1 LKVGYVLLSDPF
13 DNVEKTCLL
22 RELLSLTK
30 ANQIITQNTTPSFFE
45 QSSHCFPREENNMSF
60 IRINQTLIATLF
72 LVACVLLLSIPMSE
86 GLLVVQE
93 NRAGSLRRQQQVV
106 EDRRQEEWEKFLP
119 PSVNVLSAVK
129 LLTAGKFAV
138 LSKAGVTTTGTTI
151 VNGDMG
157 TSPIAA
163 TAVTGFELIAD
174 PSNAFSKS
182 KCVNNGNIYAAN
194 FAPPTPSMLTVAV
207 LDMQT
212 AYVDAA
218 GRPDPDYTE
227 LGAGSIEG
235 YNLGRGLYKW
245 GSGVEFSNSLTFNG
259 TATDIWI
266 LQIAGDVTV
275 GNGASVLLT
284 GGAKPENIFWQIAG
298 KTILGIK
305 SHVEG
310 ILMCSTAITFM
321 AGSSM
326 NGTALAQTSITLD
339 SAVIVKNSVCDA
351 VVGCVESH

>member
-1 LKVGYVLLSDPF
+1 
-13 DNVEKTCLL
+13 
-22 RELLSLTK
+22 
-30 ANQIITQNTTPSFFE
+30 
-45 QSSHCFPREENNMSF
+45 MSF
-60 IRINQTLIATLF
+60 IRINQTLIATVF

-86 GLLVVQE
+86 GLLVVKE

-106 EDRRQEEWEKFLP
+106 EDRRQEELKNKSLP
-119 PSVNVLSAVK
+119 PSVNVLSAVE

-174 PSNAFSKS
+174 PSNTFSTS
-182 KCVNNGNIYAAN
+182 KRVNNGNIYAAN

-207 LDMQT
+207 LDMQA
-212 AYVDAA
+212 AYVNAA

-245 GSGVEFSNSLTFNG
+245 GSGVEFSNTLTFNG

-275 GNGASVLLT
+275 GNGASVQLT

-298 KTILGIK
+298 KTILGTK
-305 SHVEG
+305 SHVKG
-310 ILMCSTAITFM
+310 VFLCSTAITFM
-321 AGSSM
+321 DGSSM

-339 SAVIVKNSVCDA
+339 SAVIFKKSVCDA